1 MILKEYKELENT
13 LDQLFMEKFGRCDRN
28 NIDVKNCN
36 PPVLLQTIALIE
48 LKQKVEELITMLGGE
63 KKEEKAEKETKTQK
77 KKK

>member
-1 MILKEYKELENT
+1 MILKEYKELEKT

-36 PPVLLQTIALIE
+36 PPVLLQTVALIE
-48 LKQKVEELITMLGGE
+48 LKQKVEELITLLSGAE
-63 KKEEKAEKETKTQK
+63 KEVKTEKETKTQK